1 MLGVWKELY
10 EFFGPQAVLD
20 LSPAS
25 NSWLP
30 TPTVKLVGLPFL
42 AW

>member
-1 MLGVWKELY
+1 MLGVWKERY

-20 LSPAS
+20 LSPVS
-25 NSWLP
+25 NSGHP